1 MFFKNWQIA
10 ILLVL
15 GIHIFASSQAFGAS
29 DMKERLSKFRTKYNC
44 ALQEFEQVFYQHHF
58 DEVCIAK
65 GGIGAISRNV
75 YVETQK
81 GRNVVGLGTL
91 KYVGKEGSNKQLIFI
106 SGTKILSPEEA
117 KDSRNLIVI
126 AFLPTH
132 IAFYL
137 ENEDREGRYLRR

>member
-1 MFFKNWQIA
+1 MTP
-10 ILLVL
+10 
-15 GIHIFASSQAFGAS
+15 
-29 DMKERLSKFRTKYNC
+29 ERLNRSGT
-44 ALQEFEQVFYQHHF
+44 EFTEQKMLRL
-58 DEVCIAK
+58 AK

-81 GRNVVGLGTL
+81 ERNVVGLGTL
-91 KYVGKEGSNKQLIFI
+91 KYVGNEGSNKQLIFI